1 MPSMQSRAMGGCD
14 LIDFRLSVE
23 ALGNTKFVYS
33 PMAEVTSSL
42 RLLGAGTPSFVM
54 RPWFEDVI
62 GLLDDVPMDL
72 LSAIAP
78 PGRYAPDFMFPF
90 STDPRITIDQQVDDL
105 AAVPSDV
112 IRHDLAECWPGRP
125 LPGLLETL
133 LDSPAPGAV
142 VGEAVRL
149 YWQRAIAPYWSRIR
163 AVLDDDVSYR
173 ASRALT
179 AGLLGLFDDLH
190 PDVTVCNEV
199 LRVDKPQHPDATY
212 EGSEIILLP
221 SVFVWPNL
229 LIGHEGPNV
238 FSLTYAARGVGR
250 VWEGLPT
257 AQTSGNDL
265 GALLGRNRAGIL
277 RRLEIP
283 MTTTQL
289 ARELGQSPGTVNQHL
304 SVLKRN
310 GLLDSWRSGRS
321 VLYRRTAL
329 ATSIIAA
336 SAHLCAADKLEA

>member
-1 MPSMQSRAMGGCD
+1 MGVAEV
-14 LIDFRLSVE
+14 IDFHLSVE
-23 ALGNTKFVYS
+23 ALGNTRFVYS
-33 PMAEVTSSL
+33 PMAEVACSL
-42 RLLGAGTPSFVM
+42 RLLAAGKPSFVM
-54 RPWFEDVI
+54 RPWFEGVSEQ
-62 GLLDDVPMDL
+62 LDDVPMDL
-72 LSAIAP
+72 LSAIVP

-90 STDPRITIDQQVDDL
+90 SSDPRITIDQQIDEL
-105 AAVPSDV
+105 AAVPTDS
-112 IRHDLAECWPGRP
+112 IRRDLLECWPGQR
-125 LPGLLETL
+125 LPGQLQGLV
-133 LDSPAPGAV
+133 DGSAPGAV
-142 VGEAVRL
+142 IGEAVGL
-149 YWQRAIAPYWSRIR
+149 YWRRAIAPYWSRIR

-173 ASRALT
+173 GSRALGDGML
-179 AGLLGLFDDLH
+179 GLLEDLH
-190 PDVTVCNEV
+190 PDVTLCNEV

-221 SVFVWPNL
+221 SVFVWPNV

-257 AQTSGNDL
+257 AHGAGNDL

-289 ARELGQSPGTVNQHL
+289 ARELGQSPGTVSQHL

-329 ATSIIAA
+329 ATSVIAA
-336 SAHLCAADKLEA
+336 SDHRSGADEMEV